1 MLERQAHMVTTT
13 TTPATDWPTMSFADR
28 LAVTRRQREL
38 TQDALAERVGVHVSQ
53 IRRYEAGTSAP
64 TLDVL
69 RNIALALHVS
79 IDGLVFDGERTPDDE
94 LALTLEALH
103 DLDPDDRAH
112 AQALL
117 EGLLLRHQ
125 ARRITKA
132 S

>member
-1 MLERQAHMVTTT
+1 
-13 TTPATDWPTMSFADR
+13 MSFATH
-28 LAVTRRQREL
+28 LAATRHQREL

-79 IDGLVFDGERTPDDE
+79 IDSLVFDHDERGPDAE
-94 LALTLEALH
+94 LALTFEAITA
-103 DLDPDDRAH
+103 LDDDDKAHVRAV
-112 AQALL
+112 L
-117 EGLLLRHQ
+117 EGILLRHQ
-125 ARRITKA
+125 ARRITQA